1 MDSQKNKINQSQA
14 LLPRIRQA
22 WVRDSHL
29 SLARRVHK
37 GWQLLSQL
45 GWGRLALRACSK
57 VGASARVAGRIR
69 VVNEG
74 SIVIG
79 ERININS
86 TWVPTEFVSGRAGRI
101 EIGDDVMINFGTV
114 IAAVDTISIG
124 DRSQI
129 GPNCII
135 SDVDIPEATATER
148 LESAKPIFIGKGVW
162 LAGRVTIRPGVTI
175 GDGAVVVAG
184 SIVESDIP
192 PNTTA
197 SGIPARPLPKFV
209 EARPETQRTPSSPND
224 SARSDI
230 RSGSSPA
237 GKEQSPLSGA
247 IISDFTMDDLVHELS
262 SDVSLAV
269 EAIGYPP
276 DTFLQNYQSV
286 RQAGDFAIV
295 WTSPAVAVPLFRRLQ
310 DGATAPEKDLISEVD
325 KYCARVEQIA
335 AKFEYVLVPTWI
347 QPSYAWSQGTF
358 DSRPG
363 GTAWALT
370 VMNLRLM
377 SSLGRRAN
385 VLVLDAGS
393 WQAAAGRSAF
403 NPRAWY
409 LGQMA
414 ATRPLVIE
422 AARAIRVALETLFA
436 PPRMLLAL
444 SWETALWDRPIDTNS
459 APALAMSAAYGDFQR
474 ALHMLRGR
482 GVLIGVLGQSEPSR
496 LPRGIH
502 ALTSHALKEEE
513 INICSVPDGNEV
525 TAITAL
531 ASRLGV
537 SLDAVV
543 YANGQSTGRERMRAA
558 LPAIF
563 VPDWPTDR
571 LLYPSALLGLR
582 CFDGMVALDNRGE
595 ATR

>member
-1 MDSQKNKINQSQA
+1 MDSQKNNVKQSQA
-14 LLPRIRQA
+14 LLARIRQA

-29 SLARRVHK
+29 SLARRIHK
-37 GWQLLSQL
+37 GWQFLSQL
-45 GWGRLALRACSK
+45 GWGRLALGACSK
-57 VGASARVAGRIR
+57 VGASARVAGRLR
-69 VVNEG
+69 VVNDG

-79 ERININS
+79 DRININS
-86 TWVPTEFVSGRAGRI
+86 TWVPTEFVSGREGRI

-114 IAAVDTISIG
+114 IAAVDAVSIG
-124 DRSQI
+124 DRTQI

-135 SDVDIPEATATER
+135 SDVDIPEAAATER

-192 PNTTA
+192 PQTTA

-209 EARPETQRTPSSPND
+209 EARPETQRAPSSPSD
-224 SARSDI
+224 SARSDT
-230 RSGSSPA
+230 RSGTSPA
-237 GKEQSPLSGA
+237 GKQLPLSGA
-247 IISDFTMDDLVHELS
+247 IFSDFTMDDLVHELS
-262 SDVSLAV
+262 SGASLSV
-269 EAIGYPP
+269 EAIAYPP
-276 DTFLQNYQSV
+276 DEYLKNCQAA

-295 WTSPAVAVPLFRRLQ
+295 WTSPSVAVPLFRRMQ
-310 DGATAPEKDLISEVD
+310 DGAVAPEKDLISEVD
-325 KYCARVEQIA
+325 KFCAHIEQIA
-335 AKFEYVLVPTWI
+335 AKFEYVLVPSWI
-347 QPSYAWSQGTF
+347 QPSNAWSQGTF

-363 GTAWALT
+363 GAAWALT

-385 VLVLDAGS
+385 VLVLDSSS

-414 ATRPLVIE
+414 AARPLIIE
-422 AARAIRVALETLFA
+422 AARAIRVALDTLFA

-444 SWETALWDRPIDTNS
+444 SWETALWDRPVDTNS
-459 APALAMSAAYGDFQR
+459 APARAISAAYGDFQR

-482 GVLIGVLGQSEPSR
+482 GVLIGVLGQSESSR
-496 LPRGIH
+496 LSRNIH
-502 ALTSHALKEEE
+502 ALTSHDLKEEE
-513 INICSVPDGNEV
+513 INVCSAPDGNEV

-531 ASRLGV
+531 ASRLGI

-543 YANGQSTGRERMRAA
+543 YANGQSGGRERMRTA
-558 LPAIF
+558 LPAVF

-582 CFDGMVALDNRGE
+582 CFDGIVALDNRGE